1 MSSSLFFRSLSAATA
16 ATTLFLVASA
26 ASADLAPPD
35 DQKSV
40 GYSFAV
46 HGITSVDRVVFAFP
60 CGTSD
65 GAPKDELRVLE
76 NDKALT
82 VGRRGGECTLY
93 SIEKTKYD
101 DFAKT
106 YTPKEG
112 SGKDAK
118 LDAFAATATKCS
130 GAPSPLFVIAK
141 TDARSAIKE
150 DLDVKALDASSCKVE
165 TRSKPTSEPTNPTDP
180 NANPNATDNGSNVPA
195 ASDDGGCSVGG
206 SAKGAAPWLVALAIP
221 FFLLGRR
228 RRNEKKA

>member
-1 MSSSLFFRSLSAATA
+1 MASSLVRSLLAATA
-16 ATTLFLVASA
+16 ASSLFLVATA
-26 ASADLAPPD
+26 ASADVSPPD

-76 NDKALT
+76 NDKAIT
-82 VGRRGGECTLY
+82 VGRRGGVCTLY

-106 YTPKEG
+106 FTPKEG
-112 SGKDAK
+112 SGSDPK
-118 LDAFAATATKCS
+118 LAAFAATATKCS
-130 GAPSPLFVIAK
+130 GAPNPVFVIPK
-141 TDARSAIKE
+141 TDARSSIKE
-150 DLDVKALDASSCKVE
+150 DLDVKTLDASTCKVE
-165 TRSKPTSEPTNPTDP
+165 TRATTPTTNPTNPTDP
-180 NANPNATDNGSNVPA
+180 NANPSATDNGSSVPS

-206 SAKGAAPWLVALAIP
+206 SAKGAAPWLVALAVP

-228 RRNEKKA
+228 RKNDKKA